1 MIRCLAVATV
11 LVLLAACGEPAPTSW
26 PTTTPVA
33 TAVSEAEATEVPVAD
48 SGDAATVV
56 PADASGDSASGDST
70 TGESASGD
78 STTGD
83 STTGD
88 STTGDSGAADSVG
101 ESSGEKGSGGE
112 SEEEVVTTESG
123 LQIKDL
129 VVGTGEQA
137 REGAIVSVHYT
148 GWLVDGTKFDSSVD
162 RGDPFEFQ
170 LGKGNVIK
178 GWDEGVATM
187 LVGGKR
193 ELTIP
198 PDLAYGDRGAGALIK
213 ASATLVFEVE
223 LLEVKDP

>member
-1 MIRCLAVATV
+1 MIRYLVVDTV
-11 LVLLAACGEPAPTSW
+11 LALVAACGETTPTPW
-26 PTTTPVA
+26 PTITPVSSSGS
-33 TAVSEAEATEVPVAD
+33 TAASQAESTEVPDAS

-56 PADASGDSASGDST
+56 PADKPGDRAS
-70 TGESASGD
+70 
-78 STTGD
+78 
-83 STTGD
+83 
-88 STTGDSGAADSVG
+88 GDSGAAGSVG
-101 ESSGEKGSGGE
+101 ASSGEKGSKGE
-112 SEEEVVTTESG
+112 SEEEVVITESG

-129 VVGTGEQA
+129 VVGTGEPA
-137 REGAIVSVHYT
+137 RVGAIVAVHYT

-162 RGDPFEFQ
+162 RGTPFEFQ
-170 LGKGNVIK
+170 LGQGQVIK